1 MAVWIGTVAFSELA
15 GMTRRGGAK
24 ALATIVSGSS
34 SQWHGV
40 NLEVRRTRTP
50 RGGGRAGNAFEVRL
64 DTLPLSL
71 QQRWQEIY
79 GAVEPALKVDDA
91 TMAVCHW
98 RYALIQPALAA
109 PKHSSERA
117 TLVREIA
124 GRKHVSIKG
133 QLKSVGERTLQHWI
147 ELFEQPAPHG
157 GFAALMRKKRSDS
170 GEAAV
175 IVSRVWDRAVPFE
188 DTVKHRVAHELRQ
201 YVRGL
206 HKAGETQDYIELEAA
221 MHLAELTRAAGFV
234 GDDATVKAICAVPYQ
249 SIRAERAFK
258 KVNIF
263 KNDRSTYENNK
274 PRIQRSR
281 AGLAPNDIW
290 VGDVHP
296 VDVLYRRSD
305 GSTATLR
312 AIAWL
317 DLGTNRLHATWIA
330 LDKGQG
336 GVRNTHV
343 IRSFAA
349 TVAAWGAPRALYLDN
364 GSEYNWAEFIQDA
377 LKLIDAQGRRFV
389 GDLAP
394 WAERRSNVVKAMPYN
409 APAKPIENIFGV
421 LERKHFSAL
430 PGWIGGDRMRKRTQ
444 NHGREP
450 DPFPGTTEQ
459 LIALLDA
466 QLAMYNAM
474 PQAGRALDGCS
485 PNDALAKAIGEGWC
499 ATAVNADALRVAF
512 STEEVRQVRQGCVQH
527 KGLWTSRELQAYQGD
542 TVTLLIPKYED
553 WARLPVRDENGRIFT
568 YVEKDTAFAILD
580 QAGAREADKRSRVH
594 RSGIVALDRSAPD
607 LDRLAERSRLAKTL
621 PDPPALPAPN
631 ARLTSSTEADEIVAN
646 AGLAPDAETER
657 TRRDAQRRD
666 REEADAIARQATR
679 RGTLAKIMAN
689 RAEKNRKVQS

>member
-1 MAVWIGTVAFSELA
+1 MSVWISTIAFSELA

-24 ALATIVSGSS
+24 ALAAVISGSS
-34 SQWHGV
+34 PQWHGV
-40 NLEVRRTRTP
+40 NLEVRPTRTS
-50 RGGGRAGNAFEVRL
+50 RGGGRAGNAFEVRV
-64 DTLPLSL
+64 DSLPVGL

-79 GAVEPALKVDDA
+79 GDVEPALKVDNT
-91 TMAVCHW
+91 TMAVCQW

-109 PKHSSERA
+109 TKHSSERA
-117 TLVREIA
+117 QIVREIA
-124 GRKHVSIKG
+124 GREHISPKG
-133 QLKSVGERTLQHWI
+133 QRERVGERTLQRWI
-147 ELFEQPAPHG
+147 DLFEQPAPHG
-157 GFAALMRKKRSDS
+157 GFAALMRKKRAGS

-175 IVSRVWDRAVPFE
+175 IVSRAWDRAVPFE
-188 DTVKHRVAHELRQ
+188 ETVKHRVAHELRQ

-206 HKAGETQDYIELEAA
+206 QKAGEALSFITPLAA
-221 MHLAELTRAAGFV
+221 VHLAELTRTAGFV
-234 GDDATVKAICAVPYQ
+234 GDDATLSTICAVPYGF
-249 SIRAERAFK
+249 IRAERAYR
-258 KVNIF
+258 KVHTF
-263 KNDRSTYENNK
+263 KNDRSTYEDAK

-296 VDVLYRRSD
+296 VDVLYRRQD

-343 IRSFAA
+343 IRSFTAA
-349 TVAAWGAPRALYLDN
+349 VAAWGAPRALYLDN

-459 LIALLDA
+459 LISLLDA
-466 QLAMYNAM
+466 QVAMYNAM
-474 PQAGRALDGCS
+474 PQAGRALDNRS
-485 PNDALAKAIGEGWC
+485 PNDALAKAIEGGWH

-553 WARLPVRDENGRIFT
+553 WARLPVRDEAGRIFT
-568 YVEKDTAFAILD
+568 FVERDTAFGILD
-580 QAGAREADKRSRVH
+580 PAGAREADKRSRVH
-594 RSGIVALDRSAPD
+594 RSGVVALDRSAPD
-607 LDRLAERSRLAKTL
+607 LDRLTERSRLAKIL

-631 ARLTSSTEADEIVAN
+631 VRLTGSTEAEDIAVN
-646 AGLAPDAETER
+646 AGLAPDAESER
-657 TRRDAQRRD
+657 TRRDTLRRD
-666 REEADAIARQATR
+666 REEADAVARQATR
-679 RGTLAKIMAN
+679 QGTLAKILAN